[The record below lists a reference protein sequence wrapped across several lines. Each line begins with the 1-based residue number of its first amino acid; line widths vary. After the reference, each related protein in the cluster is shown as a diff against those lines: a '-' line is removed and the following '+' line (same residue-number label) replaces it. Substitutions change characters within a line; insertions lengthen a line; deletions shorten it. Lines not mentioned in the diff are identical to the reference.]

1 MFTLILEGLVIGCL
15 LGLTGAGGGILAV
28 PALMTSQG
36 WGVALAAPVGL
47 LAITLAALVGAI
59 QGLIQQN
66 IRYKAAIWIAL
77 ISIPTAKYGVYLAQI
92 VSPQWLTL
100 AFSLVMLV
108 VAYRIVFKKVIKDDD
123 APCKINQQTGK
134 FIWNIKT
141 ASILGGIGLV
151 AGLLTGLLGVGGG
164 FIIVPAMK
172 KFTNLNLKSI
182 IATSLMVIF
191 LIGSISISINI
202 LNGFEYPLE
211 VSATFILA
219 CVLGLVVGRF
229 LIGYIP
235 VNIVQTIFALLVV
248 FVSFYLLYSIFIF
261 IFIFIFIKNNGIPSF
276 LI

>member
-1 MFTLILEGLVIGCL
+1 MFTLIFEGFVIGCL

-36 WGVALAAPVGL
+36 WDIAQAAPVGL
-47 LAITLAALVGAI
+47 LAITLAAFVGVI
-59 QGLIQQN
+59 QGLIQQH

-77 ISIPTAKYGVYLAQI
+77 ISIPAAKYGIYLAQI
-92 VSPQWLTL
+92 ISPQWLVF
-100 AFSLVMLV
+100 AFSIVMFI
-108 VAYRIVFKKVIKDDD
+108 VAYRIIFNKVIDIDD

-134 FIWNIKT
+134 FIWNIQT

-164 FIIVPAMK
+164 FIIVPAMR

-202 LNGFEYPLE
+202 FNGFEYPLE
-211 VSATFILA
+211 VSITFISA
-219 CVLGLVVGRF
+219 CVLGLIIGRV

-235 VNIVQTIFALLVV
+235 VNIVQFIFSLLVV
-248 FVSFYLLYSIFIF
+248 SVSIYLLFSVFVFIL
-261 IFIFIFIKNNGIPSF
+261 NDGIPSL

>member
-47 LAITLAALVGAI
+47 LAITLAALVGVI

-100 AFSLVMLV
+100 AFSLVMLL
-108 VAYRIVFKKVIKDDD
+108 VAYRIVFKKVIEDDD

-219 CVLGLVVGRF
+219 CVFGLVVGRF
-229 LIGYIP
+229 LISYIP
-235 VNIVQTIFALLVV
+235 VNIVQTIFSLLVI
-248 FVSFYLLYSIFIF
+248 FVSLYLLYSIFVF
-261 IFIFIFIKNNGIPSF
+261 INNNGIPSL

>member
-47 LAITLAALVGAI
+47 LAITLAALVGVI
-59 QGLIQQN
+59 QGLIQRN

-92 VSPQWLTL
+92 ISPQWLTL

-108 VAYRIVFKKVIKDDD
+108 VAYRIVFNNVIKDDD

-182 IATSLMVIF
+182 IATSLMVIL

-219 CVLGLVVGRF
+219 CVFGLVIGRF

-235 VNIVQTIFALLVV
+235 VNIVQFIFSLLVV
-248 FVSFYLLYSIFIF
+248 FVSLYLLYSIFVF
-261 IFIFIFIKNNGIPSF
+261 VNNNGIPNF
-276 LI
+276 LVVYSI

>member
-261 IFIFIFIKNNGIPSF
+261 IFIFIKNNGIPSF